1 MTRNMSFSISR
12 LLPAAFLLP
21 PSRWGCGVL
30 VALAAD
36 TFDGAV
42 ERGPRVITVG
52 VTIDVEVM
60 RMITGVLTTGTVTGD
75 TTTDVVVSGVI
86 LAEVVVLL
94 DGELLGAA
102 ELEGIVDVVGLG
114 VVPERI
120 LKSALYTIDSIGT
133 RETK

>member
-1 MTRNMSFSISR
+1 M
-12 LLPAAFLLP
+12 
-21 PSRWGCGVL
+21 
-30 VALAAD
+30 ALAAD

-86 LAEVVVLL
+86 LAEVVALL

-114 VVPERI
+114 VVPEMI